1 MGGYQEGNMSCRE
14 REIEVAEYLEGASNP
29 ALEAHLAVCPE
40 CQTTVAMWERMGAWR
55 DEAPDAGMPMRFRQR
70 LKEFTN
76 PKRQEW
82 PKWAAVAAAL
92 VISFFAGRATS
103 GDVSGL
109 RQEVR
114 GLREVVALSLLEQQ
128 SASERLRGIRY
139 SAALDKP
146 DDEVIGALTRTLRTD
161 SSVDVRLAAADALR
175 RYARTEVV
183 KQAARELLVNDSSPM
198 MQVAG
203 VDLLLAARE
212 RKGVEA
218 LQADPKLDPTVKQYI
233 ERALKQENWQ

>member
-1 MGGYQEGNMSCRE
+1 MSCRE
-14 REIEVAEYLEGASNP
+14 REVELSEYLEGASNP
-29 ALEAHLAVCPE
+29 ELKAHLAVCAE
-40 CQTTVAMWERMGAWR
+40 CQATVAMWERMGVWR
-55 DEAPDAGMPMRFRQR
+55 DETPDAGMPMRFRQR
-70 LKEFTN
+70 LKEATK

-92 VISFFAGRATS
+92 VVSFFAGRTTG
-103 GDVSGL
+103 GDVTGL

-175 RYARTEVV
+175 RYAHTEIV

-198 MQVAG
+198 VQVASI
-203 VDLLLAARE
+203 DLLLAARE